1 MKYNYSTID
10 FMVLLPCPMKGA
22 FGRLANQIAIRFAK
36 ETGERI
42 SFLPLSAMDPEIIRD
57 LMSIQNP
64 DDFPAVMMIPGMGFP
79 CTERFKKMFRDTG
92 CFESILKQTNPS
104 FRKYGFYD
112 PKGYYDVVGMNPIAF
127 FCDRTYHPE
136 LTPPRSWDVL
146 LHDPQYC
153 RTVGMPG
160 RETSGFQDFPIMAA
174 YHLYGEDGVRALA
187 RTARSCLLPAEMV
200 RMAGSRRD
208 IAPPIGI
215 LNFAMAKA
223 AGQKNSCTEFIWPEE
238 GVYAG
243 PMLMLTRKTASEKAR
258 ALAKQIVGPE
268 TAAAFRVGGFYSAS
282 DPEPLGEGNV
292 FWFGWDFLEKT
303 DIPALSARLSRLM
316 MENCDLVHAGQAL
329 KKGCVQ

>member
-1 MKYNYSTID
+1 M
-10 FMVLLPCPMKGA
+10 
-22 FGRLANQIAIRFAK
+22 
-36 ETGERI
+36 
-42 SFLPLSAMDPEIIRD
+42 
-57 LMSIQNP
+57 
-64 DDFPAVMMIPGMGFP
+64 
-79 CTERFKKMFRDTG
+79 
-92 CFESILKQTNPS
+92 
-104 FRKYGFYD
+104 
-112 PKGYYDVVGMNPIAF
+112 
-127 FCDRTYHPE
+127 
-136 LTPPRSWDVL
+136 
-146 LHDPQYC
+146 LHDSQYC
-153 RTVGMPG
+153 RMVGMPG

-187 RTARSCLLPAEMV
+187 HTARSCLLPAEMV

-223 AGQKNSCTEFIWPEE
+223 AGQKNRCTEFIWPEE

-258 ALAKQIVGPE
+258 ALAKQIIGPE
-268 TAAAFRVGGFYSAS
+268 TAAAFRVGGFYSAA

-303 DIPALSARLSRLM
+303 DISELSARLSRLM
-316 MENCDLVHAGQAL
+316 MENCDLVHAGQAM